1 MKDELV
7 NISFIDGNS
16 KNQRYCFLV
25 KPIEN
30 DSVVFLGFRNYNF
43 KKKMSLKTFLFLY
56 EEHIHR
62 SYKIIYATRK
72 FNPNNMNDN
81 SVFFTIINLID
92 LKIDAKSPIK
102 FKIRWVIR

>member
-7 NISFIDGNS
+7 NISFIDGNL

-30 DSVVFLGFRNYNF
+30 GSVVFLGFRNYNF

-62 SYKIIYATRK
+62 SYKIIQATRK
-72 FNPNNMNDN
+72 FNPNTNDI
-81 SVFFTIINLID
+81 SVFFTIMNLID
-92 LKIDAKSPIK
+92 LKIDARSPIK
-102 FKIRWVIR
+102 FKRWVIK